1 MAPTTSST
9 AAPSPSTGASPRTIE
24 TASTLHLAG
33 RLDGRVAVVTG
44 GGTGIGAATADSLSA
59 LGAGVAVLGRRPE
72 PIADVAERTGGV
84 ALQVDATDLDALTS
98 ALDQVRGQIGRPD
111 LVVANAGLMLA
122 APFDQAG
129 RSEWQ
134 RMIDVN
140 LLALLDTAR
149 AATPDLLA
157 AAEDGGAADLVL
169 VSSIGAHMILP
180 TYAVYTATKAAVTQL
195 GRQLRAELGPRGVRV
210 HVIEPG
216 MTRSELGE
224 HMENEEATSHLRAF
238 AVDNPPIEAS
248 AVGDSIAW
256 MCAQPA
262 DVNIGEMVVLPTVQG

>member
-1 MAPTTSST
+1 MEQMGNPGFS
-9 AAPSPSTGASPRTIE
+9 AAQDID
-24 TASTLHLAG
+24 G
-33 RLDGRVAVVTG
+33 RLEGRVAVVTG
-44 GGTGIGAATADSLSA
+44 GGSGIGAAAAHA
-59 LGAGVAVLGRRPE
+59 LGAGGARVAVLGRRRRRLE
-72 PIADVAERTGGV
+72 EVATAIGGHAV
-84 ALQVDATDLDALTS
+84 ATDVTDPRAVEAAMGEVESTL
-98 ALDQVRGQIGRPD
+98 GRPD

-129 RSEWQ
+129 RAEWT

-140 LLALLDTAR
+140 LLGLLDTAR
-149 AATPDLLA
+149 SAVPRLRAVADS
-157 AAEDGGAADLVL
+157 GGPADLVL
-169 VSSIGAHMILP
+169 VSSIGANLILP

-195 GRQLRAELGPRGVRV
+195 GRQLRAELGPHGVRV

-224 HMENEEATSHLRAF
+224 HMENDEATNWLRAF
-238 AVDNPPIEAS
+238 SEQNPPIEAS

-262 DVNIGEMVVLPTVQG
+262 DVNVAEMVVLPTVQG